1 MPNLSEHEKSR
12 FVKLLLIGNSG
23 AGKTG
28 ALAPLVRDG
37 YSLRIYDFDAGL
49 DALVFHCKEAKLDL
63 SKIEYM
69 SFRDQVK
76 MTPTGTK
83 LKGSPRAY
91 PGALA
96 ALDQW
101 EDGSNPAEWG
111 EDTVVVIDSLTNVG
125 RAAFW
130 WAKHTAPM
138 VKDPRQWYKTAQD
151 LVEDLIANLTSEDFH
166 AHVIVISHVDIGET
180 SEGLRKH
187 FVSSIGKALGPKLPR
202 FFNTMLLSEV
212 KAKKDGAV
220 RTIHT
225 VPTNM
230 LDLKNP
236 APTQISESYPMAEAL
251 SEIFKV
257 LRA

>member
-1 MPNLSEHEKSR
+1 MPNLSEHERSR

-28 ALAPLVRDG
+28 ALTSLVRDG
-37 YSLRIYDFDAGL
+37 YNLRILDFDSGL
-49 DALVFHCKEAKLDL
+49 DALVFHCKEQQLDL
-63 SKIEYM
+63 SKVQFM

-76 MTPTGTK
+76 MSPTGTK

-96 ALDQW
+96 ALDEW
-101 EDGSNPAEWG
+101 EDGSDPASWG
-111 EDTVVVIDSLTNVG
+111 DDTICVVDSLTNVG

-130 WAKHTAPM
+130 WAKHTAPT

-151 LVEDLIANLTSEDFH
+151 LVEDMVANLTSEEFKC
-166 AHVIVISHVDIGET
+166 HVIVISHVDIGET

-212 KAKKDGAV
+212 KPKKEGAV

-236 APTQISESYPMAEAL
+236 APTQISASYPMEEAL

-257 LRA
+257 LRT